1 MNELFIEQ
9 CEWIIKCIKKKEKS
23 NVCTERKQY
32 NSIYAIDFAHKLG
45 ILAELTAIPTNGTF
59 IDDKVGH

>member
-1 MNELFIEQ
+1 MNN
-9 CEWIIKCIKKKEKS
+9 KMYKKREKS

-45 ILAELTAIPTNGTF
+45 ILAELTAMPTNATF
-59 IDDKVGH
+59 IDDEVGH